1 MSLSEYFEEI
11 ESFEFGAQ
19 FSVYSGFRLVLS
31 DMDENETLQ
40 KLVRKLRSDIDRSR
54 ILYERVRFLLENPPL
69 GDQMAFDGSLT
80 SYVYCLWKSD
90 LETGYLASK
99 EVLNSPGLWWSAK
112 LALVVRKKYLDEQ
125 ILKRVQF
132 TSEKSDPVPYTLTG
146 HEYSSHHDFGQIFY
160 FPGEPEISALI
171 TQRYKHQQNSSCRVE
186 IQHVSVSSSGR
197 LDYQDISTPTLVP
210 EFSIANRKVI

>member
-1 MSLSEYFEEI
+1 MSLSEYLEEI

-19 FSVYSGFRLVLS
+19 FSVYSGFRLVIS

-54 ILYERVRFLLENPPL
+54 ILYERVRFLLKNPPL

-125 ILKRVQF
+125 ISKRVQF
-132 TSEKSDPVPYTLTG
+132 KSEKSDPVPYTLTG
-146 HEYSSHHDFGQIFY
+146 HEYPSLQNIAKSTNFLVGL
-160 FPGEPEISALI
+160 EASPETTRRYEYQRAL
-171 TQRYKHQQNSSCRVE
+171 NDRVE
-186 IQHVSVSSSGR
+186 IRNLSLESSSGR
-197 LDYQDISTPTLVP
+197 LVCLDISNPTQ
-210 EFSIANRKVI
+210 EFEISNAI